1 MGICYDCIKA
11 PTETTTPC
19 DGYIANIFSP
29 NSGVTQQVRPSIKT
43 GALGTYV
50 FGFVIEGYSYTVS
63 SKDGGTSWTFILDST
78 QEKYSFSST
87 ASAPCPPL
95 SGWSSTAGA
104 KFQLTSITA
113 DVVPV
118 PGTPVAAECSP
129 SINVPDTVN
138 FKDFTTVLNSFND
151 CYISKGTTYYNKI
164 SGGVPCDNREL
175 SKMKLILR
183 LLNEKDCTGRAL
195 ECMYNYTEFPTAVY
209 SPYVATVGISYTATK
224 GVYDLVNLDGG
235 SNDLSRFAGFT
246 ISVPEGEFP
255 AHSFTILSATYNDA
269 GNVTQITINPDYE
282 YEYIEVVA
290 TMSYTPTPTT
300 YLDSF
305 INFANKFCVDC
316 ITTPATPSATTRQPG
331 RGPELTSISSVE
343 DLLRTESTG
352 VVIELESLQTIN
364 LN

>member
-11 PTETTTPC
+11 PAAVTTPC
-19 DGYIANIFSP
+19 DGYIANIFDP
-29 NSGVTQQVRPSIKT
+29 NSGTTQQVRPVIKAA
-43 GALGTYV
+43 ALGTYE
-50 FGFVIEGYSYTVS
+50 FSFEIQGYSYRIYS
-63 SKDGGTSWTFILDST
+63 SNGGTTWVFLLEFG
-78 QEKYSFSST
+78 QQKYSSSSI

-95 SGWSSTAGA
+95 SGWGSTPEA
-104 KFQLTSITA
+104 KLQLTSITA
-113 DVVPV
+113 EVVPV
-118 PGTPVAAECSP
+118 PGEPVAAECSP

-209 SPYVATVGISYTATK
+209 SPYVATIGISDTATK

-246 ISVPEGEFP
+246 ISIPAGEFP

-269 GNVTQITINPDYE
+269 GNVTKITINPDYE
-282 YEYIEVVA
+282 YEYIEVVG

-316 ITTPATPSATTRQPG
+316 ITTPATPSTTTRQPG